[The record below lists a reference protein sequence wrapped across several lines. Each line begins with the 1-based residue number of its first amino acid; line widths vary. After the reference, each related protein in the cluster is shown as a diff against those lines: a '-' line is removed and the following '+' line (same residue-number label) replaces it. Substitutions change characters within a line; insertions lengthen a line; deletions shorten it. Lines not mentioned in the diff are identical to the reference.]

1 MIENMNSIMA
11 SDAAVY
17 LAQQMANTR
26 RENVYLIMSNGSGE
40 TRAIPSSEFEGISD
54 HTRETLMRLV
64 VPK

>member
-11 SDAAVY
+11 ADAAVY

-40 TRAIPSSEFEGISD
+40 TRAIPSSEFEGIRDS
-54 HTRETLMRLV
+54 TRETLMRLV
-64 VPK
+64 TPK